1 MHSFFEYYFAM
12 NANWTVDADLNAR
25 LSLTIER
32 SDYAEAVEKQLTDYR
47 KKARIPGFRPGM
59 APMTLIR
66 KQYEGPITADEIN
79 KRLQDEL
86 YAYLEREKIDVL
98 GQPLPVASDVDFT
111 AESNTFVFEL
121 GVAPALELEV
131 SDKVKIPFYV
141 MEPTEKDLDKE
152 VENLRQRYGAMSE
165 VETAGDDDLFYGH
178 FDVATKKGEAVEG
191 AAHKHGR
198 FGLNAVSG
206 RSLKKDLKA
215 LAKGDRMVLDV
226 SDFEKDF
233 DLYQVLGFTAEER
246 AMATGYFRFKLEQ
259 IYHIEP
265 AALNAE
271 LFDKLFGEGVVTD
284 EAGLRAKI
292 KEELTQ
298 IYQRD
303 AEQHFFNL
311 ASDKLMETKFKL
323 PAAFLKKWMTTAGE
337 KPLDPAEVEAQWPQT
352 EKAMRWQLIETKLV
366 KDHHIHVHREE
377 LVDFVTGEVVARM
390 RQFGRELSAEE
401 AQPVA
406 LNLLKERAQAEQYSE
421 QLLQRKLMQFV
432 LGAFGKKEI
441 KATYADFVKEV
452 NKTQK

>member
-1 MHSFFEYYFAM
+1 M

-32 SDYAEAVEKQLTDYR
+32 SEYAEAVEKQLTDYR

-98 GQPLPVASDVDFT
+98 GQPLPVAGDVDFT
-111 AESNTFVFEL
+111 ADSNTFVFEL

-215 LAKGDRMVLDV
+215 LAKGDSLVLDV

>member
-1 MHSFFEYYFAM
+1 M

-32 SDYAEAVEKQLTDYR
+32 SEYAEAVEKQLTDYR

-98 GQPLPVASDVDFT
+98 GQPLPVAGDVDFT

-121 GVAPALELEV
+121 GVAPTIELEV

-152 VENLRQRYGAMSE
+152 VENLRQRYGGMSE

-178 FDVATKKGEAVEG
+178 FDIVTKKGEVVEG

-198 FGLNAVSG
+198 FGLNAVNG

-215 LAKGDRMVLDV
+215 LAKGDSLVLDV

-246 AMATGYFRFKLEQ
+246 ALATGYFRFKLEQ

-271 LFDKLFGEGVVTD
+271 LFDKLFGEGVVVD

-323 PAAFLKKWMTTAGE
+323 PAKFLKKWMTTSGE
-337 KPLDPAEVEAQWPQT
+337 KPLDSAEVEAQWPQT

>member
-1 MHSFFEYYFAM
+1 M

-32 SDYAEAVEKQLTDYR
+32 SEYAEAVEKQLTDYR

-233 DLYQVLGFTAEER
+233 DLYQVLGFTPEER

>member
-1 MHSFFEYYFAM
+1 M

-32 SDYAEAVEKQLTDYR
+32 SEYAEAVEKQLTDYR

-98 GQPLPVASDVDFT
+98 GQPLPVAGDVDFT

-215 LAKGDRMVLDV
+215 LAKGDSLVLDV

-246 AMATGYFRFKLEQ
+246 ALATGYFRFKLEQ

>member
-1 MHSFFEYYFAM
+1 M

-32 SDYAEAVEKQLTDYR
+32 SEYAEAVEKQLTDYR

-98 GQPLPVASDVDFT
+98 GQPLPVAGDVDFT

-141 MEPTEKDLDKE
+141 MEPTEKDLHKE

-215 LAKGDRMVLDV
+215 LAKGDSLVLDV

>member
-1 MHSFFEYYFAM
+1 M

-32 SDYAEAVEKQLTDYR
+32 SEYAEAVEKQLTDYR

-98 GQPLPVASDVDFT
+98 GQPLPVAGDVDFT

-121 GVAPALELEV
+121 GVAPTIELEV

-152 VENLRQRYGAMSE
+152 VENLRQRYGGMSE
-165 VETAGDDDLFYGH
+165 VETAGDNDLFYGH
-178 FDVATKKGEAVEG
+178 FDIVTKKGEVVEG

-198 FGLNAVSG
+198 FGLNAVNG

-215 LAKGDRMVLDV
+215 LAKGDSLVLDV

-246 AMATGYFRFKLEQ
+246 ALATGYFRFKLEQ

-271 LFDKLFGEGVVTD
+271 LFDKLFGEGVVVD

-323 PAAFLKKWMTTAGE
+323 PAKFLKKWMTTSGE
-337 KPLDPAEVEAQWPQT
+337 KPLDSAEVEAQWPQT

>member
-1 MHSFFEYYFAM
+1 M
-12 NANWTVDADLNAR
+12 NSQWTVDAALNAR
-25 LSLTIER
+25 LTLTIER
-32 SDYAEAVEKQLTDYR
+32 SEYAEAVEKQLTDYR

-59 APMTLIR
+59 APMNLIR
-66 KQYEGPITADEIN
+66 KQFEGPITADEIN

-86 YAYLEREKIDVL
+86 YAYLEREKIDIL
-98 GQPLPVASDVDFT
+98 GQPLPVEGNVDFT
-111 AESNTFVFEL
+111 AESNSFEFEL
-121 GVAPALELEV
+121 GVAPAIELEV

-141 MEPTEKDLDKE
+141 MEPTDKDLDKE

-165 VETAGDDDLFYGH
+165 VETAGDEDLFYGH
-178 FDVATKKGEAVEG
+178 FDVVTKKGDAVEG

-198 FGLNAVSG
+198 FGLTAVSARG
-206 RSLKKDLKA
+206 LKKDLKA
-215 LAKGDRMVLDV
+215 LAKGESLVLDV

-246 AMATGYFRFKLEQ
+246 AVATGYFRFKLEQ

-292 KEELTQ
+292 REELTQ

-303 AEQHFFNL
+303 AEQHFFNM

-323 PAAFLKKWMTTAGE
+323 PATFLKKWMTTAGE
-337 KPLDPAEVEAQWPQT
+337 KPLDPAEVEAQWPRT

-366 KDHHIHVHREE
+366 KDHNIHIHREE
-377 LVDFVTGEVVARM
+377 LVDFVTGEVMARM
-390 RQFGRELSAEE
+390 RQFGREMSPEE

-406 LNLLKERAQAEQYSE
+406 MNLLKEREQAEQYSE

-441 KATYADFVKEV
+441 KSTYADFIKEV
-452 NKTQK
+452 NKNQK

>member
-1 MHSFFEYYFAM
+1 M

-32 SDYAEAVEKQLTDYR
+32 SEYAEAVEKQLTDYR

-98 GQPLPVASDVDFT
+98 GQPLPVAGDVDFT

-152 VENLRQRYGAMSE
+152 VENLRQRYGGMSE

-178 FDVATKKGEAVEG
+178 FDIVTKKGEVVEG

-198 FGLNAVSG
+198 FGLNAVNG

-215 LAKGDRMVLDV
+215 LAKGDSLVLDV

-246 AMATGYFRFKLEQ
+246 ALATGYFRFKLEQ

-271 LFDKLFGEGVVTD
+271 LFDKLFGEGVVVD

-323 PAAFLKKWMTTAGE
+323 PAKFLKKWMTTSGE
-337 KPLDPAEVEAQWPQT
+337 KPLDSAEVEAQWPQT

>member
-1 MHSFFEYYFAM
+1 M

-32 SDYAEAVEKQLTDYR
+32 SEYAEAVEKQLTDYR

-98 GQPLPVASDVDFT
+98 GQPLPVAGDVDFT

-215 LAKGDRMVLDV
+215 LAKGDSLVLDV

-246 AMATGYFRFKLEQ
+246 AMATGYLRFKLEQ

>member
-1 MHSFFEYYFAM
+1 M
-12 NANWTVDADLNAR
+12 NAHWTVDADLNAR
-25 LSLTIER
+25 LTLTIER
-32 SDYAEAVEKQLTDYR
+32 SEYAEAVEKQLTDYR

-66 KQYEGPITADEIN
+66 KQYQEPITADEIN

-86 YAYLEREKIDVL
+86 YAYLEREKIDIL
-98 GQPLPVASDVDFT
+98 GQPLPVAGDLDFS
-111 AESNTFVFEL
+111 ADSHSFEFDL
-121 GVAPALELEV
+121 GVAPQIELEV

-141 MEPTEKDLDKE
+141 LEPNEKDLDKE

-178 FDVATKKGEAVEG
+178 FDIVTKKGEAVEG

-215 LAKGDRMVLDV
+215 LAKGDSLIIDV

-233 DLYQVLGFTAEER
+233 DIYQVLGFNPEEY
-246 AMATGYFRFKLEQ
+246 ALATGYFRFKLEQ

-271 LFDKLFGEGVVTD
+271 LFDKLFGEGAVTD

-311 ASDKLMETKFKL
+311 ASDKLMEAKFKL
-323 PAAFLKKWMTTAGE
+323 PATFLKKWMTTAGE
-337 KPLDPAEVEAQWPQT
+337 KPLNPIEVEAQWPNT
-352 EKAMRWQLIETKLV
+352 EKAMRWQLIESKLV

-377 LVDFVTGEVVARM
+377 LIDFVTGEVIARM
-390 RQFGRELSAEE
+390 RQFGREMTPEE
-401 AQPVA
+401 AQPIAV
-406 LNLLKERAQAEQYSE
+406 NLLQERQQAEQYSE

-441 KATYADFVKEV
+441 KSTYADFIKEV
-452 NKTQK
+452 NKSKK

>member
-1 MHSFFEYYFAM
+1 M

-32 SDYAEAVEKQLTDYR
+32 SEYAEAVEKQLTDYR

-98 GQPLPVASDVDFT
+98 GQPLPVAGDVDFT

-215 LAKGDRMVLDV
+215 LAKGDSLVLDV

-246 AMATGYFRFKLEQ
+246 ALATGYFRFKLEQ

-323 PAAFLKKWMTTAGE
+323 PAAFLKKWMTTAGD

>member
-1 MHSFFEYYFAM
+1 M

-32 SDYAEAVEKQLTDYR
+32 SEYAEAVEKQLTDYR

-98 GQPLPVASDVDFT
+98 GQPLPVAGDVDFT

-141 MEPTEKDLDKE
+141 MEPIEKDLDKE

-215 LAKGDRMVLDV
+215 LAKGDSLVLDV

>member
-1 MHSFFEYYFAM
+1 M

-32 SDYAEAVEKQLTDYR
+32 SEYAEAVEKQLTDYR

-215 LAKGDRMVLDV
+215 LAKGDSLVLDV

-246 AMATGYFRFKLEQ
+246 TMATGYFRFKLEQ

>member
-1 MHSFFEYYFAM
+1 M

-32 SDYAEAVEKQLTDYR
+32 SEYAEAVEKQLTDYR

-98 GQPLPVASDVDFT
+98 GQPLPVAGDVDFT

-215 LAKGDRMVLDV
+215 LAKGDSLVLDV

-246 AMATGYFRFKLEQ
+246 TMATGYFRFKLEQ

>member
-1 MHSFFEYYFAM
+1 M

-32 SDYAEAVEKQLTDYR
+32 SEYAEAVEKQLTDYR

-98 GQPLPVASDVDFT
+98 GQPLPVAGDVDFT

-215 LAKGDRMVLDV
+215 LAKGDSLVLDV

-233 DLYQVLGFTAEER
+233 DLHQVLGFTAEER

>member
-32 SDYAEAVEKQLTDYR
+32 SEYAEAVEKQLTDYR

-98 GQPLPVASDVDFT
+98 GQPLPVAGDVDFT

-215 LAKGDRMVLDV
+215 LAKGDSLVLDV

-246 AMATGYFRFKLEQ
+246 TMATGYFRFKLEQ

>member
-1 MHSFFEYYFAM
+1 M

-32 SDYAEAVEKQLTDYR
+32 SEYAEAVEKQLTDYR

-98 GQPLPVASDVDFT
+98 GQPLPVAGDVDFT

-152 VENLRQRYGAMSE
+152 VENLRQRYGGMSE
-165 VETAGDDDLFYGH
+165 VETAGDNDLFYGH
-178 FDVATKKGEAVEG
+178 FDIVTKKGEVVEG

-198 FGLNAVSG
+198 FGLNAVNG

-215 LAKGDRMVLDV
+215 LAKGDSLVLDV

-246 AMATGYFRFKLEQ
+246 ALATGYFRFKLEQ

-271 LFDKLFGEGVVTD
+271 LFDKLFGEGVVVD

-323 PAAFLKKWMTTAGE
+323 PAKFLKKWMTTSGE
-337 KPLDPAEVEAQWPQT
+337 KPLDSAEVEAQWPQT

>member
-1 MHSFFEYYFAM
+1 M

-32 SDYAEAVEKQLTDYR
+32 SEYAEAVEKQLTDYR

-86 YAYLEREKIDVL
+86 YSYLEREKIDIL
-98 GQPLPVASDVDFT
+98 GQPLPVAGDVDFT

-215 LAKGDRMVLDV
+215 LAKGDSLVLDV

>member
-1 MHSFFEYYFAM
+1 M

-32 SDYAEAVEKQLTDYR
+32 SEYAEAVEKQLTDYR

-98 GQPLPVASDVDFT
+98 GQPLPVAGDVDFT

-152 VENLRQRYGAMSE
+152 VENLRQRYGGMSE
-165 VETAGDDDLFYGH
+165 VETAGDNDLFYGH
-178 FDVATKKGEAVEG
+178 FDVATKKGEVVEG

-198 FGLNAVSG
+198 FGLNAVNG

-215 LAKGDRMVLDV
+215 LAKGDSLVLDV

-246 AMATGYFRFKLEQ
+246 ALATGYFRFKLEQ

-271 LFDKLFGEGVVTD
+271 LFDKLFGEGVVVD

-323 PAAFLKKWMTTAGE
+323 PAKFLKKWMTTSGE
-337 KPLDPAEVEAQWPQT
+337 KPLDSAEVEAQWPQT

>member
-1 MHSFFEYYFAM
+1 M

-32 SDYAEAVEKQLTDYR
+32 SEYAEAVEKQLTDYR

-98 GQPLPVASDVDFT
+98 GQPLPVAGDVDFT

-165 VETAGDDDLFYGH
+165 VETAGDEDLFYGH

-215 LAKGDRMVLDV
+215 LAKGDSLVLDV

-265 AALNAE
+265 ADLNAE
-271 LFDKLFGEGVVTD
+271 LFDKLFGEGVVVD

-377 LVDFVTGEVVARM
+377 LVDFVIGEVVARM

>member
-1 MHSFFEYYFAM
+1 M

-25 LSLTIER
+25 LTLTIER
-32 SDYAEAVEKQLTDYR
+32 SEYADTVEKQLADYR

-86 YAYLEREKIDVL
+86 YAYLEREKIEIL
-98 GQPLPVASDVDFT
+98 GQPLPVAGDVDFS
-111 AESNTFVFEL
+111 AEKNTFEFEL
-121 GVAPALELEV
+121 GVAPAIELEV

-141 MEPTEKDLDKE
+141 LEPTEKDLDKE

-165 VETAGDDDLFYGH
+165 VEAAGDEDLFYGH
-178 FDVATKKGEAVEG
+178 FDVVTKKGEAVEG

-198 FGLNAVSG
+198 FGLSAVSG
-206 RSLKKDLKA
+206 RGLKKDLKA
-215 LAKGDRMVLDV
+215 LAKGDGLILDV

-246 AMATGYFRFKLEQ
+246 TLATGYFRFKLEQ

-292 KEELTQ
+292 REELTQ
-298 IYQRD
+298 IYRRD

-323 PAAFLKKWMTTAGE
+323 PATFLKKWMTTAGE
-337 KPLDPAEVEAQWPQT
+337 KPLNPAEVEAQWPQT

-377 LVDFVTGEVVARM
+377 LVDFVTGEVMARM
-390 RQFGRELSAEE
+390 RQFGRELSPEE

-406 LNLLKERAQAEQYSE
+406 MNLLKERQQAEQYSE

-441 KATYADFVKEV
+441 KATYADFIKDV
-452 NKTQK
+452 NKNQK

>member
-1 MHSFFEYYFAM
+1 M

-32 SDYAEAVEKQLTDYR
+32 SEYAEAVEKQLTDYR

-98 GQPLPVASDVDFT
+98 GQPLPVAGDVDFT

-215 LAKGDRMVLDV
+215 LAKGDSLVLDV
-226 SDFEKDF
+226 SDFEKDV

-452 NKTQK
+452 N

>member
-1 MHSFFEYYFAM
+1 M

>member
-1 MHSFFEYYFAM
+1 M

-25 LSLTIER
+25 LTLTIER
-32 SDYAEAVEKQLTDYR
+32 SEYADTVEKQLADYR

-86 YAYLEREKIDVL
+86 YAYLEREKIEIL
-98 GQPLPVASDVDFT
+98 GQPLPVAGDVDFS
-111 AESNTFVFEL
+111 AEKNTFEFEL
-121 GVAPALELEV
+121 GVAPAIELEV

-141 MEPTEKDLDKE
+141 LEPTEKDLDKE

-165 VETAGDDDLFYGH
+165 VEVAGDEDLFYGH
-178 FDVATKKGEAVEG
+178 FDVVTKKGEAVEG

-198 FGLNAVSG
+198 FGLSAVSG

-215 LAKGDRMVLDV
+215 LAKGDGLILDV

-246 AMATGYFRFKLEQ
+246 TLATGYFRFKLEQ

-292 KEELTQ
+292 REELTQ
-298 IYQRD
+298 IYRRD

-323 PAAFLKKWMTTAGE
+323 PATFLKKWMTTAGE
-337 KPLDPAEVEAQWPQT
+337 KPLNPAEVEAQWPQT

-377 LVDFVTGEVVARM
+377 LVDFVTGEVMARM
-390 RQFGRELSAEE
+390 RQFGRELSPEE

-406 LNLLKERAQAEQYSE
+406 MNLLKERQQAEQYSE

-441 KATYADFVKEV
+441 KATYADFIKDV
-452 NKTQK
+452 NKNQK

>member
-1 MHSFFEYYFAM
+1 M

-32 SDYAEAVEKQLTDYR
+32 SEYAEAVEKQLTDYR

-98 GQPLPVASDVDFT
+98 GQPLPVAGDVDFT

-215 LAKGDRMVLDV
+215 LAKGDSLVLDV

-265 AALNAE
+265 ADLNAE

>member
-1 MHSFFEYYFAM
+1 M

-32 SDYAEAVEKQLTDYR
+32 SEYAEAVEKQLTDYR

-98 GQPLPVASDVDFT
+98 GQPLPVAGDVDFT

-215 LAKGDRMVLDV
+215 LAKGDSLILDV

>member
-1 MHSFFEYYFAM
+1 M

-32 SDYAEAVEKQLTDYR
+32 SEYAEAVEKQLTDYR

-86 YAYLEREKIDVL
+86 YAYLEREKLDVL
-98 GQPLPVASDVDFT
+98 GQPLPVAGDVDFT

-215 LAKGDRMVLDV
+215 LAKGDSLVLDV

>member
-1 MHSFFEYYFAM
+1 M

-32 SDYAEAVEKQLTDYR
+32 SEYAEAVEKQLTDYR

-98 GQPLPVASDVDFT
+98 GQPLPVAGDVDFT

-165 VETAGDDDLFYGH
+165 VETAGDNDLFYGH

-215 LAKGDRMVLDV
+215 LAKGDSLVLDV

-246 AMATGYFRFKLEQ
+246 ALATGYFRFKLEQ

>member
-1 MHSFFEYYFAM
+1 M

-32 SDYAEAVEKQLTDYR
+32 SEYAEAVEKQLTDYR

-86 YAYLEREKIDVL
+86 YAYLEREKIDIL
-98 GQPLPVASDVDFT
+98 GQPLPVAGDVDFT

-191 AAHKHGR
+191 VAHKHGR

-215 LAKGDRMVLDV
+215 LAKGDSLVLDV

>member
-1 MHSFFEYYFAM
+1 M

-25 LSLTIER
+25 LTLTIER
-32 SDYAEAVEKQLTDYR
+32 SEYADTVEKQLADYR

-86 YAYLEREKIDVL
+86 YAYLEREKIEIL
-98 GQPLPVASDVDFT
+98 GQPLPVAGDVDFS
-111 AESNTFVFEL
+111 AEKNTFEFEL
-121 GVAPALELEV
+121 GVAPAIELEV

-141 MEPTEKDLDKE
+141 LEPTEKDLDKE

-165 VETAGDDDLFYGH
+165 VEVAGDEDLFYGH
-178 FDVATKKGEAVEG
+178 FDVVTKKGEAVEG

-198 FGLNAVSG
+198 FGLSAVSG

-215 LAKGDRMVLDV
+215 LAKGDGLILDV

-246 AMATGYFRFKLEQ
+246 TLATGYFRFKLEQ

-292 KEELTQ
+292 REELTQ
-298 IYQRD
+298 IYRRD

-323 PAAFLKKWMTTAGE
+323 PATFLKKWMTTAGE
-337 KPLDPAEVEAQWPQT
+337 KPLNPAEVEAQWPQT

-377 LVDFVTGEVVARM
+377 LVDFVTGEVMARM
-390 RQFGRELSAEE
+390 RQFGRELSPEE

-406 LNLLKERAQAEQYSE
+406 MNLLKERQQAEQYSE
-421 QLLQRKLMQFV
+421 
-432 LGAFGKKEI
+432 
-441 KATYADFVKEV
+441 
-452 NKTQK
+452 

>member
-1 MHSFFEYYFAM
+1 M

-25 LSLTIER
+25 LTLTIER
-32 SDYAEAVEKQLTDYR
+32 SEYADTVEKQLADYR

-86 YAYLEREKIDVL
+86 YAYLEREKIEIL
-98 GQPLPVASDVDFT
+98 GQPLPVAGDVDFS
-111 AESNTFVFEL
+111 AEKNTFEFEL
-121 GVAPALELEV
+121 GVAPAIELEV

-141 MEPTEKDLDKE
+141 LEPTEKDLDKE

-165 VETAGDDDLFYGH
+165 VEAAGDEDLFHGH
-178 FDVATKKGEAVEG
+178 FDVVTKKGEAVEG

-198 FGLNAVSG
+198 FGLSAVSG

-215 LAKGDRMVLDV
+215 LAKGDGLILDV

-246 AMATGYFRFKLEQ
+246 TLATGYFRFKLEQ

-292 KEELTQ
+292 REELTQ
-298 IYQRD
+298 IYRRD

-323 PAAFLKKWMTTAGE
+323 PATFLKKWMTTAGE
-337 KPLDPAEVEAQWPQT
+337 KPLNPAEVEAQWPQT

-377 LVDFVTGEVVARM
+377 LVDFVTGEVMARM
-390 RQFGRELSAEE
+390 RQFGRELSPEE

-406 LNLLKERAQAEQYSE
+406 MNLLKERQQAEQYSE

-441 KATYADFVKEV
+441 KATYADFINDV
-452 NKTQK
+452 NKNQK

>member
-1 MHSFFEYYFAM
+1 M

-32 SDYAEAVEKQLTDYR
+32 SEYAEAVEKQLTDYR

-215 LAKGDRMVLDV
+215 LAKGDSLVLDV

-233 DLYQVLGFTAEER
+233 DLYQVLGFTPEER

>member
-32 SDYAEAVEKQLTDYR
+32 SEYAEAVEKQLTDYR

-98 GQPLPVASDVDFT
+98 GQPLPVAGDVDFT

-215 LAKGDRMVLDV
+215 LAKGDSLVLDV

>member
-1 MHSFFEYYFAM
+1 M

-32 SDYAEAVEKQLTDYR
+32 SEYAEAVEKQLTDYR

-98 GQPLPVASDVDFT
+98 GQPLPVAGDVDFT

-215 LAKGDRMVLDV
+215 LAKGDSLVLDV

-246 AMATGYFRFKLEQ
+246 ALATGYFRFKLEQ

-323 PAAFLKKWMTTAGE
+323 PAAFLKKWMTTSGE

-406 LNLLKERAQAEQYSE
+406 LNLLKERAQVEHYSE